1 MSANPRIIG
10 FLSGEQPDSE
20 GRMLREIQEW
30 PDARLENVHDFIQWM
45 FPLTE
50 PSPVNPEAP
59 VLDPETIREI
69 RSRPEVQQNIRASLE
84 RMRGFYERSGYW
96 ITPGNHNHLRI
107 TRILKSLRL
116 MGLDPEAEAFF
127 TWLSEIFHAEHSKTR
142 PGITARSFDFW
153 TSAMK

>member
-10 FLSGEQPDSE
+10 FLSGEEPDSKW
-20 GRMLREIQEW
+20 RMLREIQDW
-30 PDARLENVHDFIQWM
+30 PDARLEDVHDFIQWM

-59 VLDPETIREI
+59 VLDPDTIREI
-69 RSRPEVQQNIRASLE
+69 RSRPEIQQNARRSIE
-84 RMRGFYERSGYW
+84 RMRAFYERSGHW

-127 TWLSEIFHAEHSKTR
+127 TWLSEIFHAERSKTR